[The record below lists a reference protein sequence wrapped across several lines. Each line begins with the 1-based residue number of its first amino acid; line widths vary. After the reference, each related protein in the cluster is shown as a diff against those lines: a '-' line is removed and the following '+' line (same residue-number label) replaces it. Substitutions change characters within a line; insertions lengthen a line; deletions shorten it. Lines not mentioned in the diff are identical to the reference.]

1 MEFKL
6 IMSDS
11 FIAVK
16 DTNRKPIRGLWR
28 RGEKYYLQVRLPGE
42 SAPRKFSLEA
52 HSLSEAKS
60 ALESRR
66 TELRQGKIPS
76 RGRKPGFS
84 EYTEDYLHV
93 LENSE
98 HPGKAART
106 IREERLILEKWKAA
120 IHNTRIDQIT
130 AAQIAAY
137 RDARL
142 VEGLAPRTI
151 NIHLTILRNVLAKA
165 LAAEILDK
173 LPKFGRFK
181 NSQAQAP
188 SRPRLSDLQ
197 FETLCRAALEKSG
210 RNGQLLHDLLRFLG
224 YSGARKMEAQ
234 RMLWRDVDLP
244 GGLVTFRNPK
254 GGVTRSMEMN
264 PSLKKHL
271 ADMSE
276 RRDPESSYLF
286 PSPERGSRDEPA
298 SNLVEAFNRAIAST
312 GLDRFAQK
320 ESENDP
326 RLKKR
331 VRLGFHDLRRYF
343 ATRVLELGADPQ
355 TVSRWIGHKDGGSLL
370 LKTYASVR
378 AEHRAAMAAK
388 LDLSIRLP
396 NDAKQKEG
404 RGKADAKK

>member
-1 MEFKL
+1 
-6 IMSDS
+6 MSDS
-11 FIAVK
+11 FIAVQ
-16 DTNRKPIRGLWR
+16 DTNRKRIRGLWH
-28 RGEKYYLQVRLPGE
+28 RGAKYYLQVRLPGE
-42 SAPRKFSLEA
+42 SVPRKFPLA
-52 HSLSEAKS
+52 ATSLSEAKT
-60 ALESRR
+60 ALEKKR
-66 TELRQGKIPS
+66 TELRQGNIPS

-84 EYTEDYLHV
+84 DYVEKYLHP
-93 LENSE
+93 LENAE
-98 HPGKAART
+98 RPGKSSRT
-106 IREERLILEKWKAA
+106 ISEERLILDKWKTVLQ
-120 IHNTRIDQIT
+120 NTRIDQIS

-137 RDARL
+137 RDKRL
-142 VEGLAPRTI
+142 VDGLAPRTI

-165 LAAEILDK
+165 LAAEIIEK

-181 NSQAQAP
+181 RAETQAP
-188 SRPRLSDLQ
+188 SRPRLSDAQ
-197 FETLCRAALEKSG
+197 FEKLCRASLTKSG

-234 RMLWRDVDLP
+234 RMLWRDVNFA

-271 ADMSE
+271 AEMWK

-286 PSPERGSRDEPA
+286 PSPERGTRDEPTT
-298 SNLVEAFNRAIAST
+298 NLVEAFNRAIIAT
-312 GLDRFAQK
+312 GLDKFAQK
-320 ESENDP
+320 ESDTDS

-388 LDLSIRLP
+388 LDLSVRLRK
-396 NDAKQKEG
+396 NSKSKS
-404 RGKADAKK
+404 